1 MKITV
6 SINTLVDVDGKKV
19 PHPINEISL
28 EVRMKT
34 TVKELKGEIFRKTQ
48 IPIGNQVLET
58 SGILLDQDN
67 ITLANCL
74 IRDGDT
80 VSVTVKDGILNSA
93 NSGQM
98 SFDKKPDIDMGG
110 VMGDIVEHDDD
121 DMDMVDFGTFPT
133 APTATGAAAPTFIPG
148 SKSFFP
154 EAPKL
159 FEKKG
164 SVPSIVDD
172 ERDSNDST
180 AELQPSFTQTQ
191 PPQVHKDERCSCK
204 CGKSE
209 CECGS
214 HSGDDGEE
222 EEDFDKMMAEIKEE
236 NAKKIQSMSQSEIDS
251 ALKEIYSALPANVI
265 ESMKKK
271 AAAEVSQSH
280 PQVHKDE
287 HCSCKCGKSECECGS
302 HGGGDGEE
310 EEEEEEDFDKMMA
323 EIKEENAKKIQS
335 MSQSEIDSALK
346 EIYSALPAN
355 VIESMKKKAAAEMP
369 QPSKTAEKQSA
380 SVKQAERAR
389 EWPKKA
395 ESRSANNN
403 TGILAHIS
411 TASKDSPEAV
421 KAANEVID
429 VLNAIYKRDSAR
441 ARKAP
446 NPLAEWNA
454 DAEPPAVVPDVRD
467 VETADIRF
475 GFDGAIIPPGTDI
488 PTSAGLHH
496 HGGDQWA
503 AGYTINE
510 LCVLMR
516 SSFPSQ
522 RVEALRI
529 VENILTRARN
539 REYDRTDVRVV
550 MVQKFRV
557 PYLIRIAM
565 DDKQVSVIS
574 AAVNTLH
581 ALVVDPRELQLE
593 QIMEACYRGDE
604 HQDYTA
610 YTRKDPATADSS
622 DDDDSDEPYV
632 PDEDY
637 AALDLL
643 NGLLSLNTAE
653 RLRYLLQ
660 VAPLDGLEIPI
671 VEIIDR
677 LAHYS
682 AAACAKVVET
692 PFMIDALVERVL
704 GLKENPALALLSAQ
718 TLRHLCQ
725 STSDCCCRVVTNELF
740 SKVFSNYF
748 EAAGKLA
755 VLPEHIGVQEE
766 ILAIYRA
773 AARFGCLKDKLPK
786 IPADF
791 VGPIPATLSFL
802 SACCK
807 ESSPYDEVSA
817 EYALKA
823 ARILNSFAEM
833 RAAKL
838 SVVDLK
844 TLSAV
849 LHFLAIFI
857 GNPSNSAL
865 CESALFAPLMR
876 FLSSPYMSLITL
888 EVFKKLRFD
897 ESKVDLLFFYRCLV
911 DCGLPRVVDGRNDD
925 ANISTDANSTP
936 TYDDNDFAAF
946 GVHCLSGS
954 VLSGLF
960 FSFVRIFESCR
971 SEDFLERVRYA
982 LDEKTPILVSI
993 SASIPPASPLNKLS
1007 VNSNKSMLL
1016 L

>member
-214 HSGDDGEE
+214 HSGDDG
-222 EEDFDKMMAEIKEE
+222 
-236 NAKKIQSMSQSEIDS
+236 
-251 ALKEIYSALPANVI
+251 
-265 ESMKKK
+265 
-271 AAAEVSQSH
+271 
-280 PQVHKDE
+280 
-287 HCSCKCGKSECECGS
+287 
-302 HGGGDGEE
+302 
-310 EEEEEEDFDKMMA
+310 EEEEDFDKMMA